1 MEVKGLQDQEEL
13 TAGYRVMRQ
22 LRDHLTLEQFLGLYE
37 AMQDKGYRLFGLVD
51 GGEIVA
57 VAGVFV
63 TTNLIDGRHVW
74 VDDLVTDDRLRSR
87 GYGRALL
94 SFVHEYARQQGCSL
108 VGLASGVQRVDAHRF
123 YEQKM
128 GYVRSSYD
136 YKKGV

>member
-1 MEVKGLQDQEEL
+1 MEVRELKDQEEL

-22 LRDHLTLEQFLGLYE
+22 LRDHLSLGQFLALYE

-74 VDDLVTDDRLRSR
+74 VDDLVTDERLRSR
-87 GYGRALL
+87 GYGQALL

-108 VGLASGVQRVDAHRF
+108 VGLASGVQREDAHRF
-123 YEQKM
+123 YEQKI
-128 GYVRSSYD
+128 GYVRTAYD
-136 YKKGV
+136 YKKSV